1 MRQEHGKKYKSSA
14 VHRHLFKG
22 GGGEAEHSNGA
33 ENGTFR
39 AKINVCIKDVKESA
53 GGSVLP

>member
-1 MRQEHGKKYKSSA
+1 MAKNINLLLYTDICLR
-14 VHRHLFKG
+14 G

>member
-1 MRQEHGKKYKSSA
+1 MAKNINLLLYTDICLRGVKKEK
-14 VHRHLFKG
+14 
-22 GGGEAEHSNGA
+22 AEHSNGA

-53 GGSVLP
+53 GGNVLP